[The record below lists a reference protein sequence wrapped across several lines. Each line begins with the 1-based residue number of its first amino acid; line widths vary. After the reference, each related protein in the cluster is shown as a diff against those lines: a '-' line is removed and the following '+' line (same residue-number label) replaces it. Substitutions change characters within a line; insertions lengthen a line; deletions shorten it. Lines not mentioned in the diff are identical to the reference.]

1 MDSTTAAEVVP
12 APAPMQA
19 SVGVMDSLTSEL
31 AIVRDLTGGN
41 PIVAIILVSILVLG
55 GKAGWAFWTKRQE
68 LKADLEEKRMELAA
82 KIKLAKIKA
91 EDNDNDDEK
100 EQRKRKAKKG

>member
-1 MDSTTAAEVVP
+1 
-12 APAPMQA
+12 MQA

-91 EDNDNDDEK
+91 EDNDNDNDNDDEK

>member
-55 GKAGWAFWTKRQE
+55 GKAGWAFWTTRQE